1 LSEVSRTANGRRAA
15 NTERGYAADLRDFED
30 WCEGDGCPSSPAA
43 ADDVARYLR
52 NRADV
57 LAPATVARRLA
68 AIVDE
73 HRRLGLPSPRDEP
86 EVRHALASI
95 EWRHRARRRPTR
107 PLDAES
113 LGRLSVCLPA
123 TTGGVRDRA
132 LLLVGYGAGLRRTEL
147 VALDAADVTVR
158 GDRSLR
164 LRLARGGVTIPAG
177 SRPHLCAVRAWRAWS
192 SVTAL
197 DDGPAFRPVD
207 RHGNVAA
214 ARLSDRAV
222 TIVVRRAAERAGLD
236 AHAYSG
242 RSLRLG
248 MILAAAAVGASDEGI
263 MQQTG
268 HRSRRL
274 VRSYRQG

>member
-1 LSEVSRTANGRRAA
+1 VSRAANSRRAA
-15 NTERGYAADLRDFED
+15 NTERGYAADLRDFEG
-30 WCEGDGCPSSPAA
+30 WCAACGCPTSPAA
-43 ADDVARYLR
+43 ADDVARYLTD
-52 NRADV
+52 RADV

-68 AIVDE
+68 AIVAE
-73 HRRLGLPSPRDEP
+73 HRRLGLASPRDDP

-113 LGRLSVCLPA
+113 LGRLSLCLPA
-123 TTGGVRDRA
+123 TTSGVRDRA

-147 VALDAADVTVR
+147 VALDAADVVVR
-158 GDRSLR
+158 GDGSLR
-164 LRLARGGVTIPAG
+164 LRLARGSVTIPAG
-177 SRPHLCAVRAWRAWS
+177 SRPHVCAVRAWRAWS
-192 SVTAL
+192 SVATL
-197 DDGPAFRPVD
+197 DGGPAFRPVD
-207 RHGNVAA
+207 RHGNVGAT
-214 ARLSDRAV
+214 RLSDRAV
-222 TIVVRRAAERAGLD
+222 TVVVRRAAEGAGLD
-236 AHAYSG
+236 ASAYSG

-263 MQQTG
+263 MHQTG